1 MIENMKRTIITT
13 LILVAMLC
21 GTVAQEYSTKSK
33 SAIKLYQSA
42 KISVT
47 TDEKISLLEKAIAK
61 DRKFEEAYFELA
73 RTYINID
80 SFELAVLCLENIY
93 ELSLTDNVRLRLS
106 EAYYRNAQYND
117 AVSMLAEIESVAMK
131 NRLKDIEL
139 RYKNALKLYN
149 NPVDFKPKRL
159 DGVST
164 KYDDYAPSITADGRM
179 MSTTVLNPIYGY
191 AGDER
196 MQEDIYVS
204 FSKPDGGWTFARP
217 LAEPLNTPN
226 NEGAQSFSA
235 DGRYMFYVICNH
247 PDNIGSCDI
256 YYSIRVGNKWSL
268 PMNLGVPANTEY
280 WETNPVMSPSGDE
293 LYFVSNRP
301 GGLGGSDIWK
311 VKIRILK
318 DGRLEPYKDEPLGA
332 PVNTEGDEYTP
343 FIHTDG
349 TTLYYSSTG
358 LNGMGGS
365 DIYVTKKKLGMWS
378 TPKNLGYPLNTNGNE
393 SGFVVNGA
401 GNKAYY
407 ASNKINPEYGTGLD
421 IYEVEIPEDAKPQ
434 KMLFSPG
441 RVTDATNGKPLNA
454 YVEIFDQSTNNKI
467 FESMSDKVA
476 GDFVAFLPE
485 GGSYG
490 LSVRKDG
497 YIFYTKEITRAGDSI
512 LVGMQPIITGKVT
525 RVDNLFFDTDKD
537 QILAKSYAVIE
548 HLYDFLKQNPK
559 VKIEIVGHTD
569 NVGQEKHNQEL
580 SQRRAESLKRAL
592 VDKGIAEGRITT
604 RGEGSSRPVATN
616 ATEEGRAQNRRVEV
630 VIK

>member
-1 MIENMKRTIITT
+1 MKRTVLTILII
-13 LILVAMLC
+13 VAVLSC
-21 GTVAQEYSTKSK
+21 AAAQEYSTKSK
-33 SAIKLYQSA
+33 AAIKLYQNA
-42 KISVT
+42 KMTVT
-47 TDEKISLLEKAIAK
+47 TGEKISLLEKAIAK
-61 DRKFEEAYFELA
+61 DKKFEEAYFELA
-73 RTYINID
+73 RTYINLD
-80 SFELAVLCLENIY
+80 SFELSVALLEKIY
-93 ELSLTDNVRLRLS
+93 ELNPTDNVRLRLS
-106 EAYYRNAQYND
+106 EAYYRNAQYGE
-117 AVSMLAEIESVAMK
+117 AVDMMSEIESSEMK
-131 NRLKDIEL
+131 NKLKNIEH
-139 RYKNALKLYN
+139 RYKNALRMYN

-159 DGVST
+159 EGVST
-164 KYDDYAPSITADGRM
+164 KYDDYAPSVTADGKM

-196 MQEDIYVS
+196 MQEDMYIS
-204 FSKPDGGWTFARP
+204 FSKPDGGWTFSRP

-256 YYSIRVGNKWSL
+256 YYSIKMGNKWSK
-268 PMNLGVPANTEY
+268 PMNLGAPANTEY

-293 LYFVSNRP
+293 LYLVSNRP

-343 FIHTDG
+343 FIHADG
-349 TTLYYSSTG
+349 ITLYYSSTG

-365 DIYVTKKKLGMWS
+365 DIYVTTKKLGMWS
-378 TPKNLGYPLNTNGNE
+378 TPKNLGYPINTNGNE
-393 SGFVVNGA
+393 SGFVVNGK
-401 GNKAYY
+401 GDKAYY

-421 IYEVEIPEDAKPQ
+421 IYEIDMPEEAKPL

-441 RVTDATNGKPLNA
+441 RVTDASNGKPLNA

-467 FESMSDKVA
+467 FESMSDRIE

-497 YIFYTKEITRAGDSI
+497 YLFYTKEIKQAGDSI
-512 LVGMQPIITGKVT
+512 LVAMQPIVVGNVT

-537 QILAKSYAVIE
+537 RILAKSYAVIE

-569 NVGQEKHNQEL
+569 NVGQEKHNQDL
-580 SQRRAESLKRAL
+580 SERRAASLKRAL
-592 VDKGIAEGRITT
+592 VDKGIVESRISTH
-604 RGEGSSRPVATN
+604 GEGSSKPVASN

>member
-1 MIENMKRTIITT
+1 MKRTVLTILII
-13 LILVAMLC
+13 VAVLSC
-21 GTVAQEYSTKSK
+21 AAAQEYSTKSK
-33 SAIKLYQSA
+33 AAIKLYQNA
-42 KISVT
+42 KMTVT
-47 TDEKISLLEKAIAK
+47 TGEKISLLEKAIAK
-61 DRKFEEAYFELA
+61 DKKFEEAYFELA
-73 RTYINID
+73 RTYINLD
-80 SFELAVLCLENIY
+80 SFELSVALLEKIY
-93 ELSLTDNVRLRLS
+93 ELNPTDNVRLRLS
-106 EAYYRNAQYND
+106 EAYYRNAQYGE
-117 AVSMLAEIESVAMK
+117 AVDMMSEIESSEMK
-131 NRLKDIEL
+131 NKLKNIEH
-139 RYKNALKLYN
+139 RYKNAQRMYN

-164 KYDDYAPSITADGRM
+164 KYDDYAPSVTADGKM
-179 MSTTVLNPIYGY
+179 MSTTVLNPICGY

-196 MQEDIYVS
+196 MQEDMYVS
-204 FSKPDGGWTFARP
+204 ISKPDGGWTLSRP

-256 YYSIRVGNKWSL
+256 YYSIKMGNKWSK
-268 PMNLGVPANTEY
+268 PMNLGAPANTEY

-293 LYFVSNRP
+293 LYLVSNRP

-343 FIHTDG
+343 FIHADG
-349 TTLYYSSTG
+349 ITLYYSSTG

-365 DIYVTKKKLGMWS
+365 DIYVTTKKLGMWS
-378 TPKNLGYPLNTNGNE
+378 TPKNLGYPINTNGNE
-393 SGFVVNGA
+393 SGFVVNGK
-401 GNKAYY
+401 GDKAYY

-421 IYEVEIPEDAKPQ
+421 IYEIDMPEEAKPL

-441 RVTDATNGKPLNA
+441 RVTDASNGKPLNA

-467 FESMSDKVA
+467 FESMSDRIE

-497 YIFYTKEITRAGDSI
+497 YLFYTKEIKQAGDSI
-512 LVGMQPIITGKVT
+512 LVAMQPIVLGNVT

-537 QILAKSYAVIE
+537 RILAKSYAVIE

-569 NVGQEKHNQEL
+569 NVGQEKHNQDL
-580 SQRRAESLKRAL
+580 SERRAASLKRAL
-592 VDKGIAEGRITT
+592 VDKGIAESRISTH
-604 RGEGSSRPVATN
+604 GEGSSKPVASN

>member
-1 MIENMKRTIITT
+1 MKRTVLTILII
-13 LILVAMLC
+13 VAVLSC
-21 GTVAQEYSTKSK
+21 AAAQEYSTKSK
-33 SAIKLYQSA
+33 AAIKLYQNA
-42 KISVT
+42 KMTVT
-47 TDEKISLLEKAIAK
+47 TGEKISLLEKAIAK
-61 DRKFEEAYFELA
+61 DKKFEEAYFELA
-73 RTYINID
+73 RTYINLD
-80 SFELAVLCLENIY
+80 SFELSVALLEKIY
-93 ELSLTDNVRLRLS
+93 ELNPTDNVRLRLS
-106 EAYYRNAQYND
+106 EAYYRNAQYGE
-117 AVSMLAEIESVAMK
+117 AVDMMSEIESSEMK
-131 NRLKDIEL
+131 NKLKNIEH
-139 RYKNALKLYN
+139 RYKNAQRMYN

-164 KYDDYAPSITADGRM
+164 KYDDYAPSVTADGKM
-179 MSTTVLNPIYGY
+179 MSTTVLNPICGY

-196 MQEDIYVS
+196 MQEDMYVS
-204 FSKPDGGWTFARP
+204 ISKPDGGWTLSRP

-256 YYSIRVGNKWSL
+256 YYSIKMGNKWSK
-268 PMNLGVPANTEY
+268 PMNLGAPANTEY

-293 LYFVSNRP
+293 LYLVSNRP

-343 FIHTDG
+343 FIHADG
-349 TTLYYSSTG
+349 ITLYYSSTG

-365 DIYVTKKKLGMWS
+365 DIYVTTKKLGMWS
-378 TPKNLGYPLNTNGNE
+378 TPKNLGYPINTNGNE
-393 SGFVVNGA
+393 SGFVVNGK
-401 GNKAYY
+401 GDKAYY

-421 IYEVEIPEDAKPQ
+421 IYEIDMPEEAKPL

-441 RVTDATNGKPLNA
+441 RVTDASNGKPLNA

-467 FESMSDKVA
+467 FESMSDRIE

-497 YIFYTKEITRAGDSI
+497 YLFYTKEIKQAGDSI
-512 LVGMQPIITGKVT
+512 LVAMQPIVVGNVT

-537 QILAKSYAVIE
+537 RILAKSYAVIE

-569 NVGQEKHNQEL
+569 NVGQEKHNQDL
-580 SQRRAESLKRAL
+580 SERRAASLKRAL
-592 VDKGIAEGRITT
+592 VDKGIAESRISTH
-604 RGEGSSRPVATN
+604 GEGSSKPVASN